1 MRLHNLLAS
10 ALGALLLCASTAAAQ
25 TSAPLFINVPMGQ
38 DSGLVANNGR
48 APQVVVSFPV
58 QVAGSS
64 WLRLYFEEID
74 LAGDVLT
81 GNGAIL
87 RITSWADGDVQEL
100 NARHVNQWQNSSAYM
115 NGDTVQV
122 EVLAYPGTGNS
133 RIKLSSVDAGIHG
146 AEESQCGAT
155 DDRVL
160 SMDPRAARLLPIGC
174 TGWLINDCSHCLL
187 TAGHCTGN
195 ISVIQFNVP
204 LSNSSG
210 GLNNPP
216 AADQYA
222 LDPAS
227 LQTNGG
233 QGVGNDWGYFGTFP
247 NPGTGLTAAQAQ
259 GAFYTLGTPPPQT
272 TGNSIRITGYG
283 VDNTPSTSNQV
294 QQTHMGPL
302 VDLTGTAIG
311 YVTDTTGGN
320 SGSPVI
326 HEQTGDAVGIHT
338 HGGCSTNGSGNNW
351 GTQSVNPGLQAA
363 LANPL
368 GICLGGGL
376 SLVGG
381 APTIIAPGALT
392 TFQINASGTPVAGT
406 QMLHYRFNPADMF
419 SAISMNSLGSGVYE
433 ADLPAPNCGDQPEYY
448 FSSTD
453 NACGLATLPAN
464 APTDTFSSQVG
475 TKVLTFSD
483 DFEADLGWTTAVLG
497 ASTGQWERG
506 VPVNDPNW
514 AYDPSGD
521 ADGSGQCYLTMNQT
535 GNTDVDG
542 GSVRLFSPALD
553 FSTGGDLLY
562 SYYLNLT
569 IADGVDD
576 LLVEM
581 SSNGLAGPWSTVA
594 IHADSTA
601 SLWSAVT
608 ISEADIQNAG
618 LTLSADMRVRF
629 TASDI
634 GTASI
639 VEAGVDA
646 VQVGSISCGGGLN
659 TNYCGPA
666 VTNSSGQPGVIS
678 ATGSAVAADND
689 VTLLASN
696 LPTNQ
701 FGYFLNSQT
710 QGFVVSPPGSQGNLC
725 LSGGIGRYTMSVLN
739 TGLTG
744 TMTLVLDLTNTPT
757 PMGSTSVIAGQA
769 WNFQAWFRDVNPGTT
784 SNFTDALSVT
794 FN

>member
-1 MRLHNLLAS
+1 MRLHKLSAS
-10 ALGALLLCASTAAAQ
+10 ALGALLLCASTASAQ

-38 DSGLVANNGR
+38 DSGFVANNGR
-48 APQVVVSFPV
+48 APQVVISFPV
-58 QVAGSS
+58 QAAGSS

-74 LAGDVLT
+74 LAGDVLAGT
-81 GNGAIL
+81 GAIL

-100 NARHVNQWQNSSAYM
+100 NARHVMQWQNSTAYM

-146 AEESQCGAT
+146 AEESQCGAN
-155 DDRVL
+155 DDRML

-174 TGWLINDCSHCLL
+174 TGWLINDCSHCFL

-204 LSNSSG
+204 LSNGSG

-222 LDPAS
+222 FDPAS
-227 LQTNGG
+227 LQSNGG

-259 GAFYTLGTPPPQT
+259 GAFYILGTPPPQT
-272 TGNSIRITGYG
+272 SGNDIRITGYG
-283 VDNTPSTSNQV
+283 TDNTPSTSNQV
-294 QQTHMGPL
+294 QQTHVGPL
-302 VDLTGTAIG
+302 VNLNGTTIG

-338 HGGCSTNGSGNNW
+338 HGGCSTNGTGNNW
-351 GTQSVNPGLQAA
+351 GTQSVHPGLQAA

-368 GICLGGGL
+368 GVCLGGGL

-381 APTIIAPGALT
+381 APTIIAPGAVT

-419 SAISMNSLGSGVYE
+419 SAISMNPLGGGFYE

-453 NACGLATLPAN
+453 NTCGLTTLPAN
-464 APTDTFSSQVG
+464 APTDTYSAQVG
-475 TKVLTFSD
+475 TQVLTFSD
-483 DFEADLGWTTAVLG
+483 DFETDMGWTTAVLG

-521 ADGSGQCYLTMNQT
+521 ADGSGQCYLTMNQN

-569 IADGVDD
+569 ISDGVDD

-594 IHADSTA
+594 VHADSNG
-601 SLWSAVT
+601 SLWQDVT

-618 LTLSADMRVRF
+618 LALSANMRVRF
-629 TASDI
+629 TASDV

-646 VQVGSISCGGGLN
+646 VHVGSISCGGLD

-666 VTNSSGQPGVIS
+666 VVNSSGQPGVIS
-678 ATGSAVAADND
+678 ATGSTVAADND
-689 VTLLASN
+689 VTLLASD

-710 QGFVVSPPGSQGNLC
+710 QGFIVSPPGSQGNLC
-725 LSGGIGRYTMSVLN
+725 LSGGIGRYAMSVLN
-739 TGLTG
+739 TGAAG
-744 TMTLVLDLTNTPT
+744 SMTLVLDLTNTPT
-757 PMGSTSVIAGQA
+757 PTGSTGVIAGQT
-769 WNFQAWFRDVNPGTT
+769 WNFQAWFRDVNPTTT